1 MKLGFKKG
9 EKGFTLIELMVVM
22 AIMAV
27 LAAIVFPTV
36 TGTTTVS
43 REVNQTEDINA
54 TQTGVDRFNTDDS
67 DGSPWPTDASSANAT
82 ITWSAGELPT
92 GSGPSGSG
100 NSTSPY
106 VFTQDD
112 IAGIDF
118 DSSATVSGVSKN
130 FYPDYLRNKP
140 GDADTTIT
148 VADGAT
154 SANFTI
160 KKGGSDV
167 VVQLSN
173 DSGVSFDFS
182 AWGLDKDGGVWVF
195 VDADSY

>member
-9 EKGFTLIELMVVM
+9 QKGFTLIELMVVM

-43 REVNQTEDINA
+43 REVTQAEDINA
-54 TQTGVDRFNTDDS
+54 LQTGVDRFNAADT
-67 DGSPWPTDASSANAT
+67 DGSGWPTDASSVNAT
-82 ITWSAGELPT
+82 ITWSAGALPT
-92 GSGPSGSG
+92 GTGPTGSG
-100 NSTSPY
+100 NSTSSY

-118 DSSATVSGVSKN
+118 ASAATADGVSVT
-130 FYPDYLRNKP
+130 FYPDYLRNEP
-140 GDADTTIT
+140 GNADTTIT

-160 KKGGSDV
+160 RKGGSYV
-167 VVQLSN
+167 VVQISN
-173 DSGVSFDFS
+173 TTGGSLDFS
-182 AWGLDKDGGVWVF
+182 TWGLDKDGRVWVF